1 MSESHPH
8 KTRTSVYEVAIN
20 FGDCDPAGIVFF
32 PNFSKWMDAASLN
45 YFVQCGIPV
54 WRELVKTHGIVG
66 TPLLEINTK
75 FIKTA
80 TYGETIHI
88 DTTITEWRAKT
99 FTQRHIVR
107 RGETVLCEGTEVRAF
122 CMKEPDNAD
131 RIRAMPVPEFIKAA
145 CALSE

>member
-88 DTTITEWRAKT
+88 DTTITEWRAK
-99 FTQRHIVR
+99 RLRSGILCGVARPYCARGRRCVR
-107 RGETVLCEGTEVRAF
+107 FA
-122 CMKEPDNAD
+122 
-131 RIRAMPVPEFIKAA
+131 
-145 CALSE
+145 